1 MNRID
6 KKFKDLKKE
15 GKKAFVAFITCGFP
29 NLKTTENL
37 LKEFARIGVDVI
49 ELGIPF
55 SDPMAD
61 GKVIQEASLHALK
74 NKVTLKNAIDL
85 VARVRKDVNVPIAF
99 MTYYNPVYKYGLEK
113 FVNDAVKAGVDGVI
127 IPDLPPEEA
136 KDLKSFSD
144 NKNFDIISFL
154 APTSTDA
161 RIKFVSKQAKGFI
174 YYVSLT
180 GVTGERTSLAKNIQE
195 NLKRIYKFTDKPVCV
210 GFGVSNAAQVK
221 DIQKCADGV
230 IVGSAI
236 VKKIKENIGKAD
248 LVVKVS
254 QYVEELKG

>member
-6 KKFKDLKKE
+6 NKFKDLKKE
-15 GKKAFVAFITCGFP
+15 NKKAFVAFITCGFP
-29 NLKTTENL
+29 DLKITENL
-37 LKEFARIGVDVI
+37 LREFARIGVDVV

-85 VARVRKDVNVPIAF
+85 VSRVRKDTDMPIAF
-99 MTYYNPVYKYGLEK
+99 MTYYNPIYKYGLDK
-113 FVNDAVKAGVDGVI
+113 FINDANKAGVDGVI

-136 KDLKSFSD
+136 KELKTFAD
-144 NKNFDIISFL
+144 KKNFDIISFL
-154 APTSTDA
+154 APTSTDE

-180 GVTGERTSLAKNIQE
+180 GVTGERTSLPSNIKE
-195 NLKRIYKFTDKPVCV
+195 NLKRIYKYTNKPVCV
-210 GFGVSNAAQVK
+210 GFGVSTATQVK
-221 DIQKCADGV
+221 DIQKIADGV

-236 VKKIKENIGKAD
+236 IKKIRENIGKND
-248 LVVKVS
+248 IVQKVS
-254 QYVEELKG
+254 KYVQELKG